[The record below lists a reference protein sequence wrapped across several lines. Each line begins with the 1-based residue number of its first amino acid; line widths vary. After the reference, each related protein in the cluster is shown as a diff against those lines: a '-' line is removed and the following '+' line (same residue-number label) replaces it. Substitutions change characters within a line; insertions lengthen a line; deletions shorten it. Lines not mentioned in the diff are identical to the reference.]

1 MAAPRDQKRPQR
13 KKTFI
18 RKRICRFCADK
29 TLTID
34 YKDVKIL
41 TSFIGDQGKIVPSRI
56 FGNCAK
62 HQRKCCEAIK
72 RARQIAL
79 LPYSGTSRVVR

>member
-1 MAAPRDQKRPQR
+1 MAAPRPRHSNK

-18 RKRICRFCADK
+18 RKRVCRFCADK
-29 TLTID
+29 NLTID
-34 YKDVKIL
+34 YKDVKTL
-41 TSFIGDQGKIVPSRI
+41 SGFISDQGKIVPSRI

>member
-1 MAAPRDQKRPQR
+1 MAAPRPRQVNK

-18 RKRICRFCADK
+18 RKRVCRFCADK
-29 TLTID
+29 NLAID
-34 YKDVKIL
+34 YKDIKTL
-41 TSFIGDQGKIVPSRI
+41 SGFISDQGKIVPSRI